1 MWHCPCLDMPSELT
15 LKQQTML
22 RTMTK
27 ANSQNAGWTQPRP
40 WLLLHIRCQFLSFLQ
55 KAVRRSRRDS
65 CVRTCMHACT
75 HTHWDSPGK
84 STGVGFSGLL
94 QGILPTQ
101 VLNFRFPALQAPTPP
116 RACPALSCRAPD
128 PAQPGAHPSDRESQ
142 DPCRAVCRPCG
153 FFRMMHGQR

>member
-1 MWHCPCLDMPSELT
+1 MEPSRPPTSTDFCLPQSSILRGVSFTPTKNQQKMPPSPPMWHCPCLDMPSELT

-75 HTHWDSPGK
+75 HTH
-84 STGVGFSGLL
+84 T
-94 QGILPTQ
+94 LPT
-101 VLNFRFPALQAPTPP
+101 P
-116 RACPALSCRAPD
+116 RIPLACNYRDL
-128 PAQPGAHPSDRESQ
+128 
-142 DPCRAVCRPCG
+142 
-153 FFRMMHGQR
+153 